1 MVFLDAVL
9 LFGSH
14 YLENGSLESFFKIDL
29 SKNGMLTVIC
39 LRASRGEPN
48 LYHGVDSVSALHSLT
63 CTVNCMISMTSTL
76 RHQVRDVHGTQ
87 RSKFTSMISIH
98 LQSCVPKIVKLRAYL
113 LFVKVTVKKS
123 TSEAE

>member
-87 RSKFTSMISIH
+87 RSKFTSMISR
-98 LQSCVPKIVKLRAYL
+98 S
-113 LFVKVTVKKS
+113 
-123 TSEAE
+123 

>member
-39 LRASRGEPN
+39 LRASHGEPN
-48 LYHGVDSVSALHSLT
+48 L
-63 CTVNCMISMTSTL
+63 
-76 RHQVRDVHGTQ
+76 
-87 RSKFTSMISIH
+87 
-98 LQSCVPKIVKLRAYL
+98 
-113 LFVKVTVKKS
+113 
-123 TSEAE
+123 